1 MSKSLNVTVD
11 STCISSGYCRRTAP
25 RVFAEGPD
33 RTSVVTGNPVT
44 DSAEVQEAMESCPV
58 EAISAVDA
66 ETGEQVFP

>member
-25 RVFAEGPD
+25 QVFTEGPN

-44 DSAEVQEAMESCPV
+44 DSEQVREAMEGCPV

-66 ETGEQVFP
+66 QTGEQVFP